1 MSDNGGVDDDNDD
14 GNRDDGV
21 DNDDAGG
28 DSDDGDG
35 DDDDDDDG
43 DRPEGFFCL
52 PSIAP
57 LIVLSTQQGYTQ
69 CLVCVHSLKLQESIW
84 PVKK

>member
-1 MSDNGGVDDDNDD
+1 MSDDGGVGDDNDD
-14 GNRDDGV
+14 GDG
-21 DNDDAGG
+21 
-28 DSDDGDG
+28 
-35 DDDDDDDG
+35 DDDDDDG

-69 CLVCVHSLKLQESIW
+69 CLVCVHSLKLQEGI
-84 PVKK
+84 

>member
-1 MSDNGGVDDDNDD
+1 MSDDGGVGDDNDGGD
-14 GNRDDGV
+14 GDDDG
-21 DNDDAGG
+21 
-28 DSDDGDG
+28 DDGDG
-35 DDDDDDDG
+35 DNDDGDDG

-69 CLVCVHSLKLQESIW
+69 CLVCVHSLKLQESI
-84 PVKK
+84 

>member
-1 MSDNGGVDDDNDD
+1 MSDDGGVDDDNDD
-14 GNRDDGV
+14 GNEDDGV

-28 DSDDGDG
+28 NSHDG
-35 DDDDDDDG
+35 DDG

-69 CLVCVHSLKLQESIW
+69 CLVCVHSLKLQESI
-84 PVKK
+84 

>member
-1 MSDNGGVDDDNDD
+1 MSDDGGVGDDNDD
-14 GNRDDGV
+14 GDG
-21 DNDDAGG
+21 
-28 DSDDGDG
+28 
-35 DDDDDDDG
+35 DDDDDDG

-69 CLVCVHSLKLQESIW
+69 CLVCVHSLKFQESI
-84 PVKK
+84 